1 MGNGY
6 CGQPNEIVFDS
17 LIDDHLAKSRFW
29 DGKVKNS
36 GLRRAK
42 SRGMQRHT
50 DIGLPRNSTIF
61 NIILE
66 ASAAVIPRNESD
78 EES

>member
-1 MGNGY
+1 MDIAAN
-6 CGQPNEIVFDS
+6 QMRLFFDS
-17 LIDDHLAKSRFW
+17 PKIDNLVKSRFW
-29 DGKVKNS
+29 DGKEKS
-36 GLRRAK
+36 SRSRRAK

>member
-1 MGNGY
+1 M
-6 CGQPNEIVFDS
+6 
-17 LIDDHLAKSRFW
+17 AKKKVQAPFKIRGRANPQECSVLSRTR
-29 DGKVKNS
+29 NS
-36 GLRRAK
+36 EGRKR
-42 SRGMQRHT
+42 ST